1 MLDFDTTNINLGLE
15 RVSVALE
22 ELGNPHLKFPAIH
35 VAGTNGK
42 GSVCAM
48 TASILKETGYK
59 IGLFTSPHLLKW
71 NERIKVDGVDISDE
85 DFERLEATIVRD
97 IRGVRG
103 QDSEPLLQSISQHLP
118 SIHQLTPFEVIT
130 CMAFQ
135 YFAEQ
140 KVDIAVIEV
149 GMGGRLD
156 ATNVVKSI
164 VTVITNIDFDHTRY
178 LGDTIQKI
186 AYEKSGIIKSGI
198 PVVTAEQKTE
208 ALKVFRKV
216 AVENLSPLHVVE
228 PQSHEGKHIFEEEK
242 YFLKLNLPII
252 LKVIDLLRDKKYLIS
267 DENLKEG
274 ITKTKWP
281 ARFQII
287 SRNPLTIVDGAHN
300 PAGMKIL
307 KEFLLSLGM
316 REKFTIVF
324 GSQEDKD
331 SNSMIDILSEIS
343 DSIIEAQSS
352 HPKAKKAPF
361 TVKEAIQTAKAKGKP
376 ILITGSLF
384 IAAEALIV

>member
-1 MLDFDTTNINLGLE
+1 
-15 RVSVALE
+15 
-22 ELGNPHLKFPAIH
+22 
-35 VAGTNGK
+35 
-42 GSVCAM
+42 M

-164 VTVITNIDFDHTRY
+164 VSIITRIDFDHIDK
-178 LGDTIQKI
+178 LGHTLCKI
-186 AYEKSGIIKSGI
+186 AQEKSGIIKPGV
-198 PVVTAEQKTE
+198 PVISFTQKTT
-208 ALKVFRKV
+208 AD
-216 AVENLSPLHVVE
+216 
-228 PQSHEGKHIFEEEK
+228 Q
-242 YFLKLNLPII
+242 
-252 LKVIDLLRDKKYLIS
+252 VIYSASK
-267 DENLKEG
+267 
-274 ITKTKWP
+274 
-281 ARFQII
+281 
-287 SRNPLTIVDGAHN
+287 
-300 PAGMKIL
+300 
-307 KEFLLSLGM
+307 
-316 REKFTIVF
+316 
-324 GSQEDKD
+324 
-331 SNSMIDILSEIS
+331 
-343 DSIIEAQSS
+343 
-352 HPKAKKAPF
+352 
-361 TVKEAIQTAKAKGKP
+361 
-376 ILITGSLF
+376 
-384 IAAEALIV
+384 